1 MHNGCGM
8 GRCVRVCGR
17 GGCTRREG
25 VNVGEGMKDM
35 EGCMQGRVCV
45 IEGVVWVMSEGEG
58 VSLED
63 PTRQIHTC
71 TYCTR
76 TQTLHAP
83 HPSHFDAAP
92 APPLHVRGTCTE
104 WRHGCSLANGLETDH
119 VSH

>member
-1 MHNGCGM
+1 MYKKGGCE
-8 GRCVRVCGR
+8 CR
-17 GGCTRREG
+17 GGYEG
-25 VNVGEGMKDM
+25 YGGVHA
-35 EGCMQGRVCV
+35 VCV

-63 PTRQIHTC
+63 PTRQIH

-92 APPLHVRGTCTE
+92 APPLHVRGTCRG